1 MSKEALTASRMA
13 CWTLCQRKHLYA
25 YDRGVRSIE
34 TGDALVFGTAWHK
47 AQEVY
52 YNTRG
57 IASESPDFTPEENK
71 SYVAQDM
78 FEAALAT
85 AENWNEFTVAKL
97 SACIAAFVEC
107 YYGRDII
114 ANMKPEVEFSY
125 PIEGTRTFEARGK
138 IDGLAT
144 LADGRTALVEH
155 KTTSESVEAD
165 SPYWTRLRF
174 NPQLCRYVLG
184 ARAMGIECET
194 VIYDVFR
201 KPQISPRDAVK
212 DIDADGMPI
221 VLDADGNRAFKRDGQ
236 PKKTADA
243 AKGETYKTHAETP
256 DEYCERLKAD
266 IESRPEFYFARRE
279 VTVTDAQL
287 EAFMLQ
293 ERMMAKQIVD
303 ARTSGRDAVKR
314 GLAYDSAFMMNVGK
328 MTCDNCDYAPF
339 CLTGQTIDPE
349 NPPQGFAVVGAT
361 PELEGGK

>member
-13 CWTLCQRKHLYA
+13 CWTLCQRKHLFA
-25 YDRGVRSIE
+25 YDRGVRKIE
-34 TGDALVFGTAWHK
+34 SGDALVFGTAWHK

-52 YNTRG
+52 YGKGAEMRRREDATT
-57 IASESPDFTPEENK
+57 ADM
-71 SYVAQDM
+71 AQTM

-85 AENWNEFTVAKL
+85 AENWDEFTVAKL
-97 SACIAAFVEC
+97 QACIAAFVEH
-107 YYGRDII
+107 YADDDII
-114 ANMKPEVEFSY
+114 AEMKPEVEFAY

-155 KTTSESVEAD
+155 KTTSESVD
-165 SPYWTRLRF
+165 VQSPYWTRLRF

-184 ARAMGIECET
+184 ARALGVECET

-201 KPQISPRDAVK
+201 KPAISPKDAVK
-212 DIDADGMPI
+212 DLDENGLPY
-221 VLDADGNRAFKRDGQ
+221 VLDANGDRCIKRDGT

-256 DEYCERLKAD
+256 EEYAERLKAD
-266 IESRPEFYFARRE
+266 ILSRPEFYFARRE

-293 ERMMAKQIVD
+293 ERMMSGQIVD
-303 ARTSGRDAVKR
+303 ARANGRDAVKR
-314 GLAYDSAFMMNVGK
+314 GLPYDSAFMMNVGK
-328 MTCDNCDYAPF
+328 MTCDTCDYAPF
-339 CLTGQTIDPE
+339 CLAGQPIDWAC
-349 NPPQGFAVVGAT
+349 PPPGFAVVGAT
-361 PELEGGK
+361 PELDGGKN

>member
-13 CWTLCQRKHLYA
+13 CWTLCQRKHLFA
-25 YDRGVRSIE
+25 YDRGVRKIE
-34 TGDALVFGTAWHK
+34 SGDALVFGTAWHK

-52 YNTRG
+52 YGKGAEMRRREGVTT
-57 IASESPDFTPEENK
+57 ADM
-71 SYVAQDM
+71 AQTM

-85 AENWNEFTVAKL
+85 AENWDEFTVAKL
-97 SACIAAFVEC
+97 QACIAAFVEH
-107 YYGRDII
+107 YADDDII
-114 ANMKPEVEFSY
+114 AEMKPEVEFAY

-155 KTTSESVEAD
+155 KTTSESVDVE

-184 ARAMGIECET
+184 ARALGVECET

-201 KPQISPRDAVK
+201 KPAISPKDAVK
-212 DIDADGMPI
+212 DLDENGIPFVMLPDGTRKI
-221 VLDADGNRAFKRDGQ
+221 KRDGT
-236 PKKTADA
+236 PKKSADA

-256 DEYCERLKAD
+256 DEYCERLKED
-266 IESRPEFYFARRE
+266 ILSRTEFYFARRE

-293 ERMMAKQIVD
+293 ERMMAGQIVD
-303 ARTSGRDAVKR
+303 ARANGRDAVKR
-314 GLAYDSAFMMNVGK
+314 GLPYEAAFMMNVGK
-328 MTCDNCDYAPF
+328 MTCDNCDFAPF
-339 CLTGQTIDPE
+339 CLAGQTIDWAC
-349 NPPQGFAVVGAT
+349 PPQGFAVVGAT
-361 PELEGGK
+361 PELENK